1 KISYELKKRS
11 KTMAVPVAETYLRI
25 DEPLQVDESVE
36 SYLYREHNPVVGTSL
51 NNVNSEIRIIVEN
64 QDAFTHPSRSYICV
78 KGRITKADGSA
89 YADADLVTLVNNGIA
104 FLFNNVKYHLGDK
117 LVDDLNYPG
126 YATTMK
132 GLLSYGSADQTGM
145 TGACWRLD
153 ETGAA
158 ELSDKGFAMRHN
170 MI

>member
-1 KISYELKKRS
+1 
-11 KTMAVPVAETYLRI
+11 
-25 DEPLQVDESVE
+25 
-36 SYLYREHNPVVGTSL
+36 
-51 NNVNSEIRIIVEN
+51 
-64 QDAFTHPSRSYICV
+64 
-78 KGRITKADGSA
+78 ITKADGSA

-158 ELSDKGFAMRHN
+158 ELTDKGFAMRHN
-170 MI
+170 MIVKQTSPKGSFSFILPASHFLGFFEDYNKIVYAAKQTLTLMRTGNDDAL